1 MPDDLDR
8 CLRTAMGKLKRSV
21 LSESQLR
28 GKLTAAGYDEAVI
41 DAAVA
46 KLRTGGA
53 LDDEALGRALLAELR
68 RRKGAGPRLLHA
80 KLMSKGLDESL
91 IERLMNEPAEVEG
104 AGEGEGDASEGS
116 PGNEADQATALARQ
130 TLPTLRGDRMSQA
143 GRLAG
148 LLARRGYSEDA
159 IAAALERVDL
169 DSPSDA

>member
-1 MPDDLDR
+1 MPDDLER

-46 KLRTGGA
+46 KLRAGGA

-104 AGEGEGDASEGS
+104 EREGDAAEGS

-143 GRLAG
+143 GKLAG